1 MELSKWS
8 EKIEECNWTPDSQ
21 ESTISALGF
30 ITLTGR
36 LRIDIKVYEFGFF
49 LSRGLMTELIED
61 YYFINLIHTK

>member
-8 EKIEECNWTPDSQ
+8 QNIEECNWAPESQ
-21 ESTISALGF
+21 ENTIPAPGF

-36 LRIDIKVYEFGFF
+36 LGIVTKVHKFGVF

-61 YYFINLIHTK
+61 Y

>member
-21 ESTISALGF
+21 ENMIPAPGF

-36 LRIDIKVYEFGFF
+36 LRIDFKVYEFGFL
-49 LSRGLMTELIED
+49 LSKGLMTELKED
-61 YYFINLIHTK
+61 Y